1 MKLKICS
8 VFFGL
13 AYLFCASFVDAQ
25 SENPENK
32 VPAPKAFYEYIS
44 PRNTRDFMIALKDA
58 GKRGFR
64 FDKMTTVPVSEP
76 DADKKKK
83 KEMVLAGIV
92 KYDGANR
99 YDYNFFFAEAEEN
112 PDATLNNLS
121 KGGWYFRD
129 VLSVMT
135 GTEEV
140 RLPVEDGFANRAKK
154 LPALGNLYLLE
165 RLEGQQTPHVYK
177 LFKAAVGTGRA
188 PTVKL
193 QAMLEQA
200 LTEGYVPVATYFT
213 VNLKNLFSIDS
224 ASAILVEKRDGAK
237 KYEYKFVRG
246 NQSDGLWKD
255 IDEFA
260 KQGFRIG
267 LMNYTTA
274 MLYRESE
281 SAAPVSYT
289 HLHSSD
295 KDFQAALA
303 ATLGKNPTFHSTISY
318 GDGLW
323 MNLHKNVLIF
333 ETGAT
338 AAAEYKFANLLPII
352 PKQYRKN
359 AEEFAKTLEKPE
371 IIFQKALGE
380 GFAPRDLYYSDAEG
394 LIIVFSREK
403 K

>member
-1 MKLKICS
+1 
-8 VFFGL
+8 
-13 AYLFCASFVDAQ
+13 
-25 SENPENK
+25 
-32 VPAPKAFYEYIS
+32 
-44 PRNTRDFMIALKDA
+44 
-58 GKRGFR
+58 
-64 FDKMTTVPVSEP
+64 
-76 DADKKKK
+76 
-83 KEMVLAGIV
+83 
-92 KYDGANR
+92 
-99 YDYNFFFAEAEEN
+99 
-112 PDATLNNLS
+112 
-121 KGGWYFRD
+121 
-129 VLSVMT
+129 
-135 GTEEV
+135 
-140 RLPVEDGFANRAKK
+140 
-154 LPALGNLYLLE
+154 
-165 RLEGQQTPHVYK
+165 
-177 LFKAAVGTGRA
+177 
-188 PTVKL
+188 
-193 QAMLEQA
+193 
-200 LTEGYVPVATYFT
+200 
-213 VNLKNLFSIDS
+213 
-224 ASAILVEKRDGAK
+224 
-237 KYEYKFVRG
+237 
-246 NQSDGLWKD
+246 LWKD

-281 SAAPVSYT
+281 SAAPVNYT

-295 KDFQAALA
+295 KDFQTALA

-338 AAAEYKFANLLPII
+338 PAATEYKFANVLPII

-403 K
+403 N